1 MPYSVLV
8 EVVAGIRRRTGSE
21 ELALQVKKE
30 LLIADSISF
39 VILDEK
45 SANQAAEIAAQT
57 GIRGMDALVV
67 QVAKE
72 FGSKLI
78 SFDKEMIARA
88 SRVLS

>member
-1 MPYSVLV
+1 MTF
-8 EVVAGIRRRTGSE
+8 RQR
-21 ELALQVKKE
+21 KKYLNNVGE
-30 LLIADSISF
+30 PC
-39 VILDEK
+39 DEN
-45 SANQAAEIAAQT
+45 SANQAAETAAET

>member
-1 MPYSVLV
+1 VRKPV
-8 EVVAGIRRRTGSE
+8 
-21 ELALQVKKE
+21 
-30 LLIADSISF
+30 
-39 VILDEK
+39 DEN

-57 GIRGMDALVV
+57 GIRSMDALVV

-78 SFDKEMIARA
+78 SFDKEMIAIA